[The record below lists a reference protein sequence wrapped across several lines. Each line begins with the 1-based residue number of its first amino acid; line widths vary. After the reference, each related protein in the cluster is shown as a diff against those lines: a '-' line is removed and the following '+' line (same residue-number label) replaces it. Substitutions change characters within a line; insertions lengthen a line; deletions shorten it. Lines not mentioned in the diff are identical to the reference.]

1 MEGSSM
7 ASVFTDRD
15 GKSKTASAVDA
26 KHYPEQNEVPA
37 HHSLVP
43 ESPEREEI
51 AQRAYELWCERG
63 CPHGSPQEDW
73 YRAERE
79 LSSENGSQRVAD
91 KLHTSSGSVQ
101 R

>member
-1 MEGSSM
+1 M
-7 ASVFTDRD
+7 ATILMDRD

-37 HHSLVP
+37 HHPLVP
-43 ESPEREEI
+43 EHPDHEEI
-51 AQRAYELWCERG
+51 ARRAYELWCERG
-63 CPHGSPQEDW
+63 CLHGNPQEDW

-79 LSSENGSQRVAD
+79 LLADVGSPRAAD
-91 KLHTSSGSVQ
+91 KRHASSGSVQ